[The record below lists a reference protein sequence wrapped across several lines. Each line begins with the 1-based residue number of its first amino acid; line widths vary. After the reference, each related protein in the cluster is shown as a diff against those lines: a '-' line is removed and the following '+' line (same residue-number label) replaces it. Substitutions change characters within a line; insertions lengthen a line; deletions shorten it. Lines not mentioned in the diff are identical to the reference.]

1 VNLHETD
8 RQKVIDEI
16 AACQERILQTFVP
29 TIISVGLIAIA
40 DRETFA
46 TITMVCAFAVL
57 FGSSLYVASLSYKI
71 FRNACF
77 IRALGDLAP
86 DTGVI
91 HWEEMLSRFHKAMTP
106 PSIIGYETRTVAF
119 IYMIFALAFIYM
131 FHEIHLAMSVLF
143 GVLLFIVGLRI
154 FLIPRNAERYHRQWL
169 LLLGDSAAS
178 SLNAA
183 RSAAH
188 ASTIGH

>member
-1 VNLHETD
+1 VNVEEND

-16 AACQERILQTFVP
+16 AASQERILQTFVP

-77 IRALGDLAP
+77 IRALGKLSP
-86 DTGVI
+86 DTGVL
-91 HWEEMLSRFHKAMTP
+91 HWEDMLSRFHKAMTP
-106 PSIIGYETRTVAF
+106 PPIIGYETRTVAF

-131 FHEIHLAMSVLF
+131 FYEIDLVMSVVF
-143 GVLLFIVGLRI
+143 GILLFVVGLRI
-154 FLIPRNAERYHRQWL
+154 YLIPRNADRYHQQWL
-169 LLLGDSAAS
+169 QI
-178 SLNAA
+178 LNE
-183 RSAAH
+183 
-188 ASTIGH
+188 TL

>member
-1 VNLHETD
+1 MNVEEND

-40 DRETFA
+40 DRENFA

-77 IRALGDLAP
+77 IRALGDITPKSNTA
-86 DTGVI
+86 
-91 HWEEMLSRFHKAMTP
+91 HWEDMLSRFHHAMTP
-106 PSIIGYETRTVAF
+106 PAIIGYETRTIAF

-131 FHEIHLAMSVLF
+131 FHEIDLVMSVLF
-143 GVLLFIVGLRI
+143 GLLLFVVGLRVY
-154 FLIPRNAERYHRQWL
+154 LIPRNADRYHKQWL
-169 LLLGDSAAS
+169 LI
-178 SLNAA
+178 LNDA
-183 RSAAH
+183 R
-188 ASTIGH
+188 

>member
-1 VNLHETD
+1 MNVEESD
-8 RQKVIDEI
+8 RQKVVDEI

-40 DRETFA
+40 DRENFA

-77 IRALGDLAP
+77 IRALGDVAP
-86 DTGVI
+86 KGDSI
-91 HWEEMLSRFHKAMTP
+91 HWEDMLSRFHQALNP
-106 PSIIGYETRTVAF
+106 PRIIGYETRTIAF

-131 FHEIHLAMSVLF
+131 FYEIDLVMSTVF
-143 GVLLFIVGLRI
+143 GLLLFVVGLRI
-154 FLIPRNAERYHRQWL
+154 YLIPRNADRYHSQWL
-169 LLLGDSAAS
+169 QLLTEQA
-178 SLNAA
+178 
-183 RSAAH
+183 
-188 ASTIGH
+188 

>member
-1 VNLHETD
+1 MNIEESD

-40 DRETFA
+40 DRENFA

-77 IRALGDLAP
+77 IRALGDVAP
-86 DTGVI
+86 KNNSI
-91 HWEEMLSRFHKAMTP
+91 HWEDMLSRFHKVLNP
-106 PSIIGYETRTVAF
+106 PRIIGYETRTIAF

-131 FHEIHLAMSVLF
+131 FHEIDLVMSIVF
-143 GVLLFIVGLRI
+143 GMLLFVVGLRI
-154 FLIPRNAERYHRQWL
+154 YLIPRNADRYHTQWL
-169 LLLGDSAAS
+169 QLLTEQA
-178 SLNAA
+178 
-183 RSAAH
+183 
-188 ASTIGH
+188 